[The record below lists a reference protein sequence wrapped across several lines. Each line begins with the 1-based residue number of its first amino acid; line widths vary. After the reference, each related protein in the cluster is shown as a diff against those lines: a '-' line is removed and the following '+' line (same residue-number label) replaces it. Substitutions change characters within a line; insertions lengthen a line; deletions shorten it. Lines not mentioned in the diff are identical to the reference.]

1 MNISMPTPKTIAA
14 AAGLAAAA
22 VIGFAAPAAA
32 MPMGGA
38 VSTISMLEAEGN
50 RVLIHRLSATPL
62 DQAEVVRITRGPAVR
77 GTVMDEF
84 SNRTYQQTI
93 TGYVYYV
100 KVS

>member
-1 MNISMPTPKTIAA
+1 MNNIPTPKTIAA

-22 VIGFAAPAAA
+22 VIGLAAPAAA
-32 MPMGGA
+32 APVGGA

-77 GTVMDEF
+77 GTIMDEF
-84 SNRTYQQTI
+84 SNRTYQQAT
-93 TGYVYYV
+93 TGYLYYV
-100 KVS
+100 SVR